1 MGVFFPFSGSQWSSG
16 LFGYQHC
23 SRYLLLDSIER
34 KSFLGE
40 LSLNGCN
47 FQQQFN
53 HSLVCHIVTKVM
65 FTNFWLGTAYVFNR
79 DEQRYVSFCQKR
91 GDCSRVTEQC
101 WGCVT
106 IRSSTRMSHCCQ
118 WTVCSYTHKQSSVL
132 QARPKHTLRQG
143 PDSAQPACFYFGALF
158 SLFVSPLFFFPPS
171 SFLTTQKIWHFS
183 RVCLS
188 ASAVW

>member
-1 MGVFFPFSGSQWSSG
+1 MGGFFPFSGSQWSSG

-47 FQQQFN
+47 FQQFN

-65 FTNFWLGTAYVFNR
+65 FTNFWLGTAYVFNH
-79 DEQRYVSFCQKR
+79 DEQRCVSFSQKR

-106 IRSSTRMSHCCQ
+106 IRSSARELSHCCQ

-132 QARPKHTLRQG
+132 QAQPKHTQTRSWFSTASVLLFWRT
-143 PDSAQPACFYFGALF
+143 LF
-158 SLFVSPLFFFPPS
+158 SFCLP
-171 SFLTTQKIWHFS
+171 SFLFIPPRLF
-183 RVCLS
+183 
-188 ASAVW
+188 